1 VKAKGYYTVIV
12 VPDARSAFRRI
23 RVSVPLVRTLLVA
36 LGGLALALGA
46 LVVHYARLNA
56 QVSEL
61 DALRRDNAALSV
73 QTHRYAESL
82 VRLQTRFARLQS
94 TVTKLGV
101 MSGVEQT
108 LPDAALGGVGGATA
122 VDNGPPSRDP
132 DVALHTL
139 SRSLTDLT
147 ERSERIESFYADQT
161 VLLSHTPSV
170 WPVRGYLSS
179 GFGNRIDPFTG
190 AKDFHPG
197 IDVSAPRGTKV
208 VAPANGV
215 VVTAGR
221 RGGYGNAI
229 VIDHGYG
236 IITRYGHLEAFN
248 VRPGQRV
255 RRGDVIGFVGST
267 GRSNAPHLHYEVWV
281 NDKTQNPIQYILEE
295 YRSFG

>member
-132 DVALHTL
+132 DVALHAL